1 MKRNLLSSLIVITNI
16 LFTVFLTSCGES
28 YAPITL
34 VSSNGKTH
42 ITNNDTIYID
52 AFTEGMDFSIRGGD
66 GKYVLENQNRDIVR
80 YEYNGEKVSLI
91 PLKIGYG
98 SLRITDYEKNESRFI
113 INVKNQARIFHV
125 NNIST
130 EVLGGD
136 LTQNETKVIEENI
149 IESAIMKVSG
159 SIEFTYTVEEMNGGN
174 VTIYQQED
182 GNAVTGIFSQ
192 NESFDSESGN
202 KILSFEIS
210 LAGYNKIKMDLIEKT
225 ENNYTYKVLR
235 HDVTETYQS
244 QYPKLEKATIEY
256 ILADT
261 TDN

>member
-1 MKRNLLSSLIVITNI
+1 
-16 LFTVFLTSCGES
+16 
-28 YAPITL
+28 
-34 VSSNGKTH
+34 
-42 ITNNDTIYID
+42 
-52 AFTEGMDFSIRGGD
+52 
-66 GKYVLENQNRDIVR
+66 
-80 YEYNGEKVSLI
+80 
-91 PLKIGYG
+91 
-98 SLRITDYEKNESRFI
+98 
-113 INVKNQARIFHV
+113 
-125 NNIST
+125 
-130 EVLGGD
+130 
-136 LTQNETKVIEENI
+136 
-149 IESAIMKVSG
+149 MKVSG

-174 VTIYQQED
+174 VTIYQQEG

>member
-1 MKRNLLSSLIVITNI
+1 MKRNLLSTIITNI
-16 LFTVFLTSCGES
+16 LFTFFLASCDES
-28 YAPITL
+28 YAPISL
-34 VSSNGKTH
+34 VSTDGQTY

-52 AFTEGMDFSIRGGD
+52 AFTEGKDFNIIGGN
-66 GKYVLENQNRDIVR
+66 GKYILENQNRDIIR
-80 YEYNGEKVSLI
+80 YEYNGEIVSLI
-91 PLKIGYG
+91 PLKIGHG
-98 SLRITDYEKNESRFI
+98 SLLINDYEKNESRFI
-113 INVKNQARIFHV
+113 ITVKNQARIFHI
-125 NNIST
+125 NDIST

-149 IESAIMKVSG
+149 IESAIMKAGG
-159 SIEFTYTVEEMNGGN
+159 SIEFTYTVEDMNGGN
-174 VTIYQQED
+174 ATIYPQEG

-192 NESFDSESGN
+192 NESFDQENGN

-225 ENNYTYKVLR
+225 ENNHTYKVLR

-261 TDN
+261 TEN